1 MFNLR
6 SSRIRSAG
14 NTQAAPCTSMSV
26 FLLNIWLCAGCVTTP
41 GTPSISTALPYSQG
55 VTAYPSTAKYAPAL
69 GRVPEECLA
78 RVQEKL
84 DEFREERKCPGVTFG
99 FVLQDG
105 RGAALASGVSNRATG
120 RAMIPGDRM
129 LLGSIGKTYVA
140 AVLLKLVE
148 EGRVELDSKISRW
161 LGRDEWF
168 SRLPNAHDITLRAVM
183 NHTSGIPRYIY
194 TPEFQAAVRAQP
206 HKIWR
211 PDELVSFILDTDPM
225 FPAEEG
231 WSYADTNYILVGM
244 IVERVTGRIYY
255 EELSDRI
262 LRPQRLSDTSPS
274 DRAELAGL
282 VSGYT
287 SEGNILGLPVEVAR
301 DGRYAINPQ
310 FEWTGGG
317 LVTTSLDLARWAK
330 LLYGGEVL
338 GPESLRHMLN
348 GVETARGSERTYG
361 LGAMMRPSVHGPVV
375 GHAGYMPGYLSM
387 MAYYLDHD
395 VAAAVQVNT
404 DVGVDL
410 LALEKL
416 LDDLAEELLRR

>member
-1 MFNLR
+1 MFNRR

-14 NTQAAPCTSMSV
+14 NAQAAPWTSKTV
-26 FLLNIWLCAGCVTTP
+26 CLLGIWLCAGCITTP
-41 GTPSISTALPYSQG
+41 GTPSISTVSPQG
-55 VTAYPSTAKYAPAL
+55 QGITACASTANRAPAL
-69 GRVPEECLA
+69 GCVPEECLR

-84 DEFREERKCPGVTFG
+84 DEFREERKCPGVTLG
-99 FVLQDG
+99 FVLQTG
-105 RGAALASGVSNRATG
+105 RGGALASGVSNKATG
-120 RAMIPGDRM
+120 RAMTPDDRM

-148 EGRVELDSKISRW
+148 EGRVELDTKISRW

-168 SRLPNAHDITLRAVM
+168 SRLPNAHDITLRILM

-194 TPEFQAAVRAQP
+194 TPEFQAAVKAQP

-211 PDELVSFILDTDPM
+211 PEELVSFILDAEPL
-225 FPAEEG
+225 FPAEQG
-231 WSYADTNYILVGM
+231 WSYADTNYILAGM
-244 IVERVTGRIYY
+244 IVERVTGRTYY
-255 EELSDRI
+255 EELSDRV
-262 LRPQRLSDTSPS
+262 LRPLGLSDTSPS

-287 SEGNILGLPVEVAR
+287 PEGNVLGLPVEVAR

-317 LVTTSLDLARWAK
+317 LVTMSLDLARWAK

-338 GPESLRHMLN
+338 KSESLRQMLD
-348 GVETARGSERTYG
+348 GVETARGSDRTYG
-361 LGAMMRPSVHGPVV
+361 LAAMMRPSAHGPVV
-375 GHAGYMPGYLSM
+375 GHAGYMPGYVSM

-395 VAAAVQVNT
+395 AAVAVQVNT
-404 DVGVDL
+404 DVRVDL